1 MPHMRVSV
9 RLFAILREGAGAP
22 SIEIELPERAT
33 VGDALNVLGQR
44 GELAD
49 VLARIPVR
57 MAVNR
62 EYAEPAS
69 ELHPGDE
76 LALIAPVSG
85 GAGEEVHARICHGP
99 LSLADVSSLVAR
111 PGAGAIV
118 TFQGTTRDVE
128 QLDYEAYEEMAEPR
142 IRQILTECLKRNG
155 LQAIAAEHRVG
166 AVPLGETSVIVSVSA
181 GHRDAAFAG
190 AREAIDRIKS
200 EAPIWKRELHGA
212 AGRWASGVLP

>member
-1 MPHMRVSV
+1 MRVTV
-9 RLFAILREGAGAP
+9 RLFAIFRERAGAP
-22 SIEIELPERAT
+22 AIEIELPDRAT
-33 VGDALNVLGQR
+33 VGDALRVLGQR

-49 VLARIPVR
+49 VMARIPVR

-69 ELHPGDE
+69 ELHAGDE

-85 GAGEEVHARICHGP
+85 GAGGEVHARISHRP
-99 LSLADVSSLVAR
+99 LSLRDVSSRVAR

-118 TFQGTTRDVE
+118 TFQGTTREVE
-128 QLDYEAYEEMAEPR
+128 QLHYEAYEEMAEPR
-142 IRQILTECLKRNG
+142 IRQILTECLESHG

-166 AVPLGETSVIVSVSA
+166 PVSLGETSVIVSVSA
-181 GHRDAAFAG
+181 AHRDAAFAG

-200 EAPIWKRELHGA
+200 EAPIWKRELHGG
-212 AGRWASGVLP
+212 AGRWVPGVLP